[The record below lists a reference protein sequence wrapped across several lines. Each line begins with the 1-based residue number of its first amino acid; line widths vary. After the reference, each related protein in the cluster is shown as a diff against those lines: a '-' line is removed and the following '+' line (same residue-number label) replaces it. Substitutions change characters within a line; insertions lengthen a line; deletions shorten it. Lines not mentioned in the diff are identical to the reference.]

1 MLKPEQ
7 EARQQ
12 IDELLRQAGWAVQ
25 VKATLNLGAARG
37 VALCE
42 ASLKTG
48 DADYLLFVDRKAV
61 GIIEAKKVGTTLTGV
76 EEQSSKYRHGVPADL
91 PAARLPLPFVYEST
105 GVETRFTNYLEPA
118 ASSRQV
124 FAFHRPETLATW
136 LEQAPEGVPEQENE
150 TLRARLRR
158 LPPLARTGLRD
169 CQYEAITNL
178 ERSFAD
184 NRPRALIQMA
194 TGSGKTYTAV
204 ASIYRL
210 LKFGGARR
218 VLFLVDRAN
227 LGRQALNEFLQY
239 VTPDSKRRFGEL
251 YNVQL
256 LTHNAIDRAANVCI
270 TTIQRLY
277 SILSGEPE
285 LEGEQEER
293 SLFDR
298 EEELLKERPKQVRYN
313 PAVPVET
320 FDVIFVDECHRSIYH
335 VWRAVL
341 EYFDAF
347 IVGLT
352 ATPNKQTF
360 GFFHRNLVMEY
371 GHERAVADGVNV
383 DYGIFRLRTDISERG
398 SRIEPLSVVG
408 LRDRRTRAVRWEQ
421 LEDELVYYP
430 EQLDRE
436 VVSLDQIRTIIRAY
450 RDSYRQLFPERTKVP
465 KTLIFAKDDSHADTI
480 VEIAREEFMPEIL
493 REGCSANDYVRKITY
508 RTTGARPEDLITAF
522 RNRLTPRIVVT
533 VDMIATGTDIK
544 PLEVLIFMRPVRSRG
559 FYEQMLGRGSRTID
573 ETEFQRVMGEEV
585 GKTRFVVIDAVGVSE
600 RVMIDSGPLERKSGL
615 SLEKLLQDVALG
627 KWRNDPDLLRSL
639 AGRLG
644 RLARRATPEQQAAV
658 MAASG
663 GLDLRALARRIVEA
677 LDPDVQLERAMA
689 ETGQS
694 LLMPEAPEVQA
705 VRLRLLQEAA
715 APFDQPELRQ
725 ALLRLQGSREQ
736 VLDEVSQDRVI
747 EAGWQATT
755 VEDDQEVL
763 ARLRRFI
770 EECAQE
776 QPILRRL
783 WLGEAGE
790 PWREADLKRLTEALA
805 APPWQLS
812 LPRLV
817 QAYAR
822 LEPGRVPGQFG
833 SLETDLIALLRY
845 TIERERAG
853 EAVLVPYRTLAE
865 HRFAAWLAEEEERR
879 GAPFTREQRLWL
891 EAIRDAIATSL
902 SIELTDFEM
911 APFHQL
917 GGLGRAISL
926 FGADLPAILRS
937 LNERLAS

>member
-1 MLKPEQ
+1 
-7 EARQQ
+7 
-12 IDELLRQAGWAVQ
+12 
-25 VKATLNLGAARG
+25 
-37 VALCE
+37 
-42 ASLKTG
+42 
-48 DADYLLFVDRKAV
+48 
-61 GIIEAKKVGTTLTGV
+61 
-76 EEQSSKYRHGVPADL
+76 
-91 PAARLPLPFVYEST
+91 
-105 GVETRFTNYLEPA
+105 
-118 ASSRQV
+118 
-124 FAFHRPETLATW
+124 
-136 LEQAPEGVPEQENE
+136 
-150 TLRARLRR
+150 
-158 LPPLARTGLRD
+158 
-169 CQYEAITNL
+169 
-178 ERSFAD
+178 
-184 NRPRALIQMA
+184 
-194 TGSGKTYTAV
+194 
-204 ASIYRL
+204 
-210 LKFGGARR
+210 
-218 VLFLVDRAN
+218 
-227 LGRQALNEFLQY
+227 
-239 VTPDSKRRFGEL
+239 
-251 YNVQL
+251 
-256 LTHNAIDRAANVCI
+256 
-270 TTIQRLY
+270 
-277 SILSGEPE
+277 
-285 LEGEQEER
+285 
-293 SLFDR
+293 
-298 EEELLKERPKQVRYN
+298 
-313 PAVPVET
+313 
-320 FDVIFVDECHRSIYH
+320 
-335 VWRAVL
+335 
-341 EYFDAF
+341 
-347 IVGLT
+347 
-352 ATPNKQTF
+352 
-360 GFFHRNLVMEY
+360 
-371 GHERAVADGVNV
+371 
-383 DYGIFRLRTDISERG
+383 
-398 SRIEPLSVVG
+398 
-408 LRDRRTRAVRWEQ
+408 
-421 LEDELVYYP
+421 
-430 EQLDRE
+430 
-436 VVSLDQIRTIIRAY
+436 
-450 RDSYRQLFPERTKVP
+450 
-465 KTLIFAKDDSHADTI
+465 
-480 VEIAREEFMPEIL
+480 
-493 REGCSANDYVRKITY
+493 
-508 RTTGARPEDLITAF
+508 
-522 RNRLTPRIVVT
+522 
-533 VDMIATGTDIK
+533 
-544 PLEVLIFMRPVRSRG
+544 
-559 FYEQMLGRGSRTID
+559 
-573 ETEFQRVMGEEV
+573 
-585 GKTRFVVIDAVGVSE
+585 
-600 RVMIDSGPLERKSGL
+600 MIDSGPLERKSGL

>member
-1 MLKPEQ
+1 MLTPEQ
-7 EARQQ
+7 QARQQ

-25 VKATLNLGAARG
+25 ERATLNLGAARG

-42 ASLKTG
+42 APLKG
-48 DADYLLFVDRKAV
+48 GEADYLLFVDREAV
-61 GIIEAKKVGTTLTGV
+61 GVIEAKRVGTPLTGIEV
-76 EEQSSKYRHGVPADL
+76 QSARYRHSVPPGL
-91 PAARLPLPFVYEST
+91 PTARLPLPFVYEST

-118 ASSRQV
+118 ASSRRV
-124 FAFHRPETLATW
+124 FAFHRPETLAAW
-136 LEQAPEGVPEQENE
+136 LKQVPEGAAEHESQI
-150 TLRARLRR
+150 LRARLRH
-158 LPPLARTGLRD
+158 LPPLSREGLRD

-239 VTPDSKRRFGEL
+239 VTPDTKRKFGEL

-256 LTHNAIDRAANVCI
+256 LTHNTIDPAASVCI

-285 LEGEQEER
+285 LESEQEER

-298 EEELLKERPKQVRYN
+298 EEELLREKPKQVRYN
-313 PAVPVET
+313 PAVPIET
-320 FDVIFVDECHRSIYH
+320 FDVLFVDECHRSIYH

-383 DYGIFRLRTDISERG
+383 DYGIYRLRTDISERG

-480 VEIAREEFMPEIL
+480 VEIAREEFRPEIL
-493 REGCSANDYVRKITY
+493 REGCSANDYVQKITY

-522 RNRLTPRIVVT
+522 RNRLTPRIAVT

-573 ETEFQRVMGEEV
+573 DTEFQRVMGEEE

-600 RVMIDSGPLERKSGL
+600 RVMIDSGPLERKPGL
-615 SLEKLLQDVALG
+615 GLEKLLEGVALG
-627 KWRNDPDLLRSL
+627 KWQSDPELLRSL
-639 AGRLG
+639 AGRLD
-644 RLARRATPEQQAAV
+644 RLARRAGPEAEARV
-658 MAASG
+658 KAASG
-663 GLDLRALARRIVEA
+663 GLGLRALAQRIVEA

-689 ETGQS
+689 QTGNRS
-694 LLMPEAPEVQA
+694 LTPESPEVQA
-705 VRLRLLQEAA
+705 VRLQLLQVAA
-715 APFDQPELRQ
+715 APFDQPALRQ
-725 ALLRLQGSREQ
+725 ALLDLQGVREQ

-747 EAGWQATT
+747 EAGWQSTT
-755 VEDDQEVL
+755 LASDQEL
-763 ARLRRFI
+763 LGRLRRFI
-770 EECAQE
+770 EEHAGE

-783 WLGEAGE
+783 VLGEAGE
-790 PWREADLKRLTEALA
+790 PWREEDLKRLRAALES
-805 APPWQLS
+805 PPWGLS
-812 LPRLV
+812 WRRLV

-822 LEPGRVPGQFG
+822 LEPGRVPDQFG
-833 SLETDLIALLRY
+833 SMETDLIALMRY
-845 TIERERAG
+845 TIERERTG
-853 EAVLVPYRTLAE
+853 EAVLEPYRALVE
-865 HRFAAWLAEEEERR
+865 RRFAAWLAEEEERR
-879 GAPFTREQRLWL
+879 AVPFTTEQRQWL
-891 EAIRDAIATSL
+891 EAMRDAIATSL
-902 SIELTDFEM
+902 SIALTDFEM
-911 APFHQL
+911 VPFNQL
-917 GGLGRAISL
+917 GGLGRAIRL
-926 FGADLPAILRS
+926 FGAELPAIVHS